1 MQMSVLTFLLS
12 RHWNAKKINLFSI
25 LSISI
30 VRGRGRAGGG
40 LIVEERKC
48 LVRTQKSE
56 GTIFQILCSR
66 AVVKGWRASLWSF
79 QLWDAKNKVLTTPP
93 YYYSSS
99 LSLLSQVPAP
109 PGPAQPAAQSWIW
122 AKSWSWPG
130 PLWLQ
135 LQPSFPLW
143 CQGRV
148 GPGHQSLTLGGK
160 YQTWS
165 STAAR

>member
-12 RHWNAKKINLFSI
+12 RQWNAKKINLFSI

-30 VRGRGRAGGG
+30 VRGRGGGWWG

-48 LVRTQKSE
+48 LD
-56 GTIFQILCSR
+56 
-66 AVVKGWRASLWSF
+66 WR
-79 QLWDAKNKVLTTPP
+79 DNI
-93 YYYSSS
+93 SSS
-99 LSLLSQVPAP
+99 LQQCSSKRLKGLCLMSQPRGGLDRASSPHLPLLSQILPT

-122 AKSWSWPG
+122 AKTC
-130 PLWLQ
+130 PLCLQ
-135 LQPSFPLW
+135 LQPSFPPW
-143 CQGRV
+143 CEGRV

-165 STAAR
+165 SPAAR